1 MPKRNLTNPDATPDW
16 SLSEQQQTAIN
27 LIVSGK
33 NFQTVADAIAVQR
46 PTVSHWVHHHP
57 GFQAELNRR
66 RQELWADLVDGL
78 RSLAPKALEVLAR
91 ELDGEAPLPA
101 AIHILRAVGLYGGI
115 AAPSGETDPQ
125 AIALA
130 MKMKEDERQHAAEDA
145 AIAIKRRS
153 FDRMLAQLAAD
164 PVAGGWTPPS

>member
-33 NFQTVADAIAVQR
+33 NFQTVADAIAAQR

-66 RQELWADLVDGL
+66 RQGFWADLVDGL
-78 RSLAPKALEVLAR
+78 ESGAESPGGAGAGTGRRGALTSGYPHLASRGSLWGSPR
-91 ELDGEAPLPA
+91 
-101 AIHILRAVGLYGGI
+101 
-115 AAPSGETDPQ
+115 
-125 AIALA
+125 
-130 MKMKEDERQHAAEDA
+130 
-145 AIAIKRRS
+145 
-153 FDRMLAQLAAD
+153 
-164 PVAGGWTPPS
+164 PVA